1 MRIVIDMQGAQTG
14 SRFRGIGRYTVA
26 LATAMIKLRGEHEI
40 ILALNG
46 LFPETIDSIRDAF
59 TELLP
64 QENIKV
70 WNSVGPVHAFDPANE
85 WRKDIAELIREEFLA
100 SLKPDLVHV
109 TSLMEG
115 FGDDAVHSIGRA
127 PFKVPTAVTFYD
139 LIPLIKS
146 DVYFA
151 PNPGFERLYREKI
164 SHLNRAELMLAISES
179 SREEAL
185 EYLELSDEKIVNI
198 SAAVDDIFKPVTYT
212 HDATKRFNKKYGVS
226 GKYLMYS
233 GATDDRKNHIG
244 LISAYALLPLNVR
257 EEYQLVLVGGL
268 PDDHR
273 FRFEQHI
280 SKCKLS
286 QNDVIITGRV
296 SDEDLVQFYNQCAL
310 YIFPSLHEGFGLP
323 VLEAMSCGAAAIG
336 SNTTS
341 VPEVIGNAEAL
352 FDPHSEQAITDKI
365 LQVLQDP
372 ALLLSLRENG
382 AIQAKNFTWEISAQ
396 LTLRAF
402 EKWFES
408 HGAQAARNLALSSEA
423 DRRDWLLDEVA
434 RLGPIMADTEIRRVA
449 QAIATH
455 TQSPIKQAL
464 VDVSDLVN
472 KNSDSDVSYIVKRL
486 LRECLANPPEGYVVK
501 PVYATSDEFGY
512 RYASNFAGASLNRSS
527 SEQEDSYI
535 DFCQGDIFLG
545 LDVEHNVQA
554 KQASFYQYLRRI
566 GVSVYFIL
574 YELEPLLKSSVFPS
588 SAFFEGHDR
597 VALSRYMDGVICV
610 SENVSKELSG
620 WLDKNTETRARKL
633 NIRNFQLGAEVVSV
647 VDDVCKKSLF
657 AELLATASQSTSFFL
672 DARRMAKEDLHKI
685 ITAFNSLW
693 LESVDVVLVV
703 ASSLETRQ
711 EQSANKLVGE
721 QYEES
726 RLLWISEVD
735 QEVFRKIQAA
745 CTCFIAAYQDEG
757 FGLSLLDAAANGL
770 SIIARESILH
780 REIAGEHALYF
791 NEDELENLADVIKKW
806 LNLSQTGQQPISENI
821 KLISWSESARQ
832 LMSLVLL
839 KHDRPERFSS

>member
-14 SRFRGIGRYTVA
+14 SRFRGIGRYTMA
-26 LATAMIKLRGEHEI
+26 LAAAMIKLRGEHEI

-59 TELLP
+59 AELLP

-70 WNSVGPVHAFDPANE
+70 WSSVGPVHAFDPANE

-185 EYLELSDEKIVNI
+185 EYLDLADEKIVNI

-244 LISAYALLPLNVR
+244 LISAYALLPVSVR

-296 SDEDLVQFYNQCAL
+296 SDDDLVQFYNQCAL

-365 LQVLQDP
+365 LQVLRDP
-372 ALLLSLRENG
+372 GLLQSLREHG
-382 AIQAKNFTWEISAQ
+382 VIQAKNFTWEISAQ

-408 HGAQAARNLALSSEA
+408 HGAQAARNLAPSSEA

-455 TQSPIKQAL
+455 TQSSIKQLL
-464 VDVSDLVN
+464 VDVSGLVN
-472 KNSDSDVSYIVKRL
+472 RNSVSGVSYIVERL
-486 LRECLANPPEGYVVK
+486 LRELLASPPDGYVVT
-501 PVYATSDEFGY
+501 PVYATKDEFGY
-512 RYASNFAGASLNRSS
+512 RYAGKLTDAFLNQASND
-527 SEQEDSYI
+527 QEDYNI

-566 GVSVYFIL
+566 GISVYFIL
-574 YELEPLLKSSVFPS
+574 YELEPLLKSSMFLGP
-588 SAFFEGHDR
+588 AFFEDHDQ

-610 SENVSKELSG
+610 SEHVSRELRD
-620 WLDKNTETRARKL
+620 WLEKNAEPRARKL
-633 NIRNFQLGAEVVSV
+633 EIGSFSLGAEVKPHVAGDCESRP
-647 VDDVCKKSLF
+647 L
-657 AELLATASQSTSFFL
+657 AELSSEVSKSVSFFL

-685 ITAFNSLW
+685 ISTFNGLW
-693 LESVDVVLVV
+693 FESIDVVLVV
-703 ASSLETRQ
+703 VSSLETR
-711 EQSANKLVGE
+711 EVQSSKELIKEAQKTK
-721 QYEES
+721 
-726 RLLWISEVD
+726 LLWVTEVD
-735 QEVFRKIQAA
+735 QDIFSNVQAA
-745 CTCFIAAYQDEG
+745 CKCFIAAYQDEV
-757 FGLSLLDAAANGL
+757 FGLSLVEAAANGL
-770 SIIARESILH
+770 SIIACDSPLH
-780 REIAGEHALYF
+780 REVAGEHALYF
-791 NEDELENLADVIKKW
+791 NREELEGLAIVIRKW
-806 LNLSQTGQQPISENI
+806 LALYQAGRQPISENI
-821 KLISWSESARQ
+821 KLISWQESARR
-832 LMSLVLL
+832 LMSLVLS
-839 KHDRPERFSS
+839 KK